1 MENLLI
7 GIAIGI
13 AVGIFV
19 EWKYGGK
26 GAALNASIH
35 AKLDE
40 IKASGLVARLI
51 AKHGARGVNVAP

>member
-40 IKASGLVARLI
+40 IKASVQ
-51 AKHGARGVNVAP
+51 KP